1 MSSCPIY
8 LVDHVESH
16 VARGRNMLI
25 RMKQKKG
32 FSPIISYRDTLYFCL
47 LCGRCH
53 FVCPAGIKNADITIS
68 ARNGLITENGLDLF
82 QRLVYRL
89 LLAKRSFLISIIRLI
104 SFIPGISKKDA
115 PPLRHISDSF
125 FILSKR
131 ISIPKIKKPFLFE
144 RLSKKK
150 GGEIAFFPGCAFEF
164 IFPDEGERMF
174 YSLEKLGL
182 DIEYPDGIG
191 CCGFPIYSS
200 GDIETAK
207 EIAKRN
213 IDILLNYE
221 RIITGC
227 ATCLSGIKKYKEL
240 FEEDDPYKKKA
251 RHVSS
256 KVFGISEF
264 LVKEDI
270 RIDSEKEG
278 TVTYH
283 DPCHLRWHQG
293 IFDEPRKLIGSIKGI
308 RFVEMRDPD
317 MCCGLAGSFGIT
329 HREISL
335 ELQKRKIEAIKD
347 TGANIVATEC
357 PGCMIQ
363 IREGI
368 ERERLPIKVVHISEL
383 I

>member
-25 RMKQKKG
+25 KIKKEKG
-32 FSPIISYRDTLYFCL
+32 LSPIISYRDALYFCL
-47 LCGRCH
+47 LCGRCQA
-53 FVCPAGIKNADITIS
+53 VCPARIENVDVTID
-68 ARNGLITENGLDLF
+68 ARSRIIREKGPNLS
-82 QRLVYRL
+82 QRIVYRL
-89 LLAKRSFLISIIRLI
+89 LLSKRSFLVTLIRLI

-115 PPLRHISDSF
+115 PSLRHISDSF
-125 FILSKR
+125 FLLSKR
-131 ISIPKIKKPFLFE
+131 LSLPRIKRPFLSE
-144 RLSKKK
+144 RISGK
-150 GGEIAFFPGCAFEF
+150 GEIAFFPGCAFEF
-164 IFPDEGERMF
+164 IFPDIGERMF
-174 YSLEKLGL
+174 YSLKKYGL
-182 DIEYPDGIG
+182 NIEYPIGIG
-191 CCGFPIYSS
+191 CCGFPVYSS

-213 IDILLNYE
+213 IDLLLRYE
-221 RIITGC
+221 KIITGC
-227 ATCLSGIKKYKEL
+227 ATCLSGIRKYKDL
-240 FEEDDPYKKKA
+240 FEEDDPYNKKA
-251 RHVSS
+251 REVSS

-264 LVKEDI
+264 LVRENIK
-270 RIDSEKEG
+270 IDSEKGG

-283 DPCHLRWHQG
+283 DPCHMKWHQG
-293 IFDEPRKLIGSIKGI
+293 IFDEPRKLIMSIKGI
-308 RFVEMRDPD
+308 EFVEMKDPD

-335 ELQKRKIEAIKD
+335 ELQKRKIDAIKD
-347 TGANIVATEC
+347 TGAYIVATEC

-363 IREGI
+363 IKEGI